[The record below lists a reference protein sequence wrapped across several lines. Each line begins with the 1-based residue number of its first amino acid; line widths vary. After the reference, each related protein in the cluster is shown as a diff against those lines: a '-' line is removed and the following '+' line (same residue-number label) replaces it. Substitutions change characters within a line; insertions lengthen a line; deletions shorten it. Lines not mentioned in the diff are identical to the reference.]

1 MRSCSSP
8 VLVNQTAQEV
18 ASADLGHFILRE
30 ELTGK

>member
-18 ASADLGHFILRE
+18 ASADTGLLILRYE
-30 ELTGK
+30 RQI